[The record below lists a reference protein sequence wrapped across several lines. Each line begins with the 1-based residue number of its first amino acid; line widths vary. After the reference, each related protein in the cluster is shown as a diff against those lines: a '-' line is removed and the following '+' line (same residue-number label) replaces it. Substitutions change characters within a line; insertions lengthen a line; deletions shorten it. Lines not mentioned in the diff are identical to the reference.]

1 MQDATLFP
9 SDHPELQSNDDLAA
23 ARHFVEAYRPND
35 EAQQTL
41 RRRLL
46 SFLAVYPRE
55 AHLRSCRPGHLTA
68 SALVIAR
75 DSGQVLLMHHH
86 KLQRWLQLGG
96 HCDGDANLA
105 AVALKEA
112 SEESGLDGLRI
123 LPRIVDIDI
132 HPIPARGDVPGHLH
146 YDSRFLVFAD
156 TAVPPVSNEESDGLR
171 WLDVDAAHR
180 LTDDDSVRRLLP
192 WARKSWAEAKL

>member
-1 MQDATLFP
+1 MQDATMLFG
-9 SDHPELQSNDDLAA
+9 DHPQLQSHDDLAV
-23 ARHFVEAYRPND
+23 ARRFVEAYVPEDDTQR
-35 EAQQTL
+35 AL

-46 SFLAVYPRE
+46 SFLAVHPTE

-75 DSGQVLLMHHH
+75 DSGQVLLMHHR
-86 KLQRWLQLGG
+86 KLQRWLQMGG
-96 HCDGDANLA
+96 HCDGDTNLP

-112 SEESGLDGLRI
+112 SEESGLEGLRI

-132 HPIPARGDVPGHLH
+132 HPIPARGDIPEHLH

-171 WLDVDAAHR
+171 WLDVDAAHD

-192 WARKSWAEAKL
+192 WARKSWAES

>member
-1 MQDATLFP
+1 MQDAILLS
-9 SDHPELQSNDDLAA
+9 SDHPQLQFDADLAV
-23 ARHFVEAYRPND
+23 ARRFVEAYRPDD
-35 EAQQTL
+35 EAQRTL

-46 SFLAVYPRE
+46 SFLAVHPRE
-55 AHLRSCRPGHLTA
+55 GHLRSCRPGHLTA
-68 SALVIAR
+68 SALVIAQ
-75 DSGQVLLMHHH
+75 DSRQVLLMHHH

-96 HCDGDANLA
+96 HCDGDANLP

-112 SEESGLDGLRI
+112 SEESGLEGLRV
-123 LPRIVDIDI
+123 LPRVVDIDI
-132 HPIPARGDVPGHLH
+132 HPIPARGEVPEHLH

-171 WLDVDAAHR
+171 WLDVDEAHR

-192 WARKSWAEAKL
+192 LAKKAWAEI